1 LYWTQNQHQLHC
13 SGQRHQHY
21 QLPTNKR
28 CHNIHTY
35 KHASLFSFLLQ
46 VSDVLFY
53 LQTHHIQSSE
63 SVLTISLLTTTSR
76 TTWVIRHQKGK
87 PFWMLR
93 EQQMMGWQRHQLDY
107 MRLFAPCSRQI
118 TMPVPYHSVFTG
130 QMPFLPPNQQRQ
142 STEGTNHLITNC
154 RPYYRIRN
162 QKPTALY
169 IQNLKL
175 TEECCRSMDCTC
187 ARLAAS
193 FTKMD
198 NKMSYQ
204 HQDE

>member
-1 LYWTQNQHQLHC
+1 M
-13 SGQRHQHY
+13 
-21 QLPTNKR
+21 
-28 CHNIHTY
+28 
-35 KHASLFSFLLQ
+35 LL
-46 VSDVLFY
+46 
-53 LQTHHIQSSE
+53 
-63 SVLTISLLTTTSR
+63 
-76 TTWVIRHQKGK
+76 
-87 PFWMLR
+87 

-107 MRLFAPCSRQI
+107 MPSFAPRSRQI
-118 TMPVPYHSVFTG
+118 AMPVPYHSVFTG
-130 QMPFLPPNQQRQ
+130 QMPFLPPKQQRQ